1 MSKASCCCGV
11 STSAATGFDPAG
23 RIETKAAKRAV
34 PKRFRDVRLPRPI
47 SLNISLSQKN
57 PAHRDELRQVTCS
70 LARYRTGRF
79 CGSAILFGI
88 SGSDNFDF
96 DQKSGIGQ
104 RCDADNRPCRQ
115 IGLTT
120 AKELRVALHESPKIH
135 RRARVVHEEYLHLHH
150 IAHAEPEA
158 LENPFDLAKNANR
171 LSLGVTIGLRAA
183 GLGLLADDRG
193 HLPADIISR
202 DVARDLHSLGD
213 RERRVGN
220 RISYNIGIRG
230 AEIQCERACEKRSER
245 QYCSELHL
253 PLRLLNG
260 DRSHR
265 RTIFTSS
272 ALTAS

>member
-34 PKRFRDVRLPRPI
+34 PKRFRDVRFPHPI

-57 PAHRDELRQVTCS
+57 PAHRDEFRQVTCS
-70 LARYRTGRF
+70 LARYRTRRF

-96 DQKSGIGQ
+96 DEKSGIGEG
-104 RCDADNRPCRQ
+104 CDADYRPCRQ
-115 IGLTT
+115 IGLIT
-120 AKELRVALHESPKIH
+120 AKELRVAFHESPKIH
-135 RRARVVHEEYLHLHH
+135 RRARVVHEEYLHLDH

-158 LENPFDLAKNANR
+158 LENPFYLAKNANR

-213 RERRVGN
+213 RERRGWESDILQHRHTRHRDSVREGL
-220 RISYNIGIRG
+220 RKAFRASIS
-230 AEIQCERACEKRSER
+230 
-245 QYCSELHL
+245 
-253 PLRLLNG
+253 
-260 DRSHR
+260 
-265 RTIFTSS
+265 F
-272 ALTAS
+272 